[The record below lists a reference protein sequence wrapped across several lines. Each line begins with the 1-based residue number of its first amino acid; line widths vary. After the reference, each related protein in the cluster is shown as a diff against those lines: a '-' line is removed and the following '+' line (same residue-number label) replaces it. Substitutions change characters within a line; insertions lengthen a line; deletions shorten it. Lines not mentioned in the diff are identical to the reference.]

1 MVLEKGRANTDKREE
16 RRKEEEEE
24 EEEDHMYGY
33 MSWVVWD
40 LLSSVWKSID
50 FFYNIMDL
58 CSFGL
63 ERLDTW
69 FGTFSCV
76 WFGFGSSQTHFLLGL
91 S

>member
-1 MVLEKGRANTDKREE
+1 MNMCMKNMGVWIHVLGCMGLVKFRIEKCRF
-16 RRKEEEEE
+16 
-24 EEEDHMYGY
+24 
-33 MSWVVWD
+33 
-40 LLSSVWKSID
+40 L
-50 FFYNIMDL
+50 YNSMDL
-58 CSFGL
+58 YSFGL

>member
-1 MVLEKGRANTDKREE
+1 MP
-16 RRKEEEEE
+16 
-24 EEEDHMYGY
+24 
-33 MSWVVWD
+33 WVVWD
-40 LLSSVWKSID
+40 LLSSVWKSVD
-50 FFYNIMDL
+50 FCIIVWM

-69 FGTFSCV
+69 FRTFSCV